1 MYARAEDQQSL
12 WPRIARRRPM
22 LSGMSGA
29 RAPVDLVVRDLYR
42 SRSLRCCQQV
52 RAVSPGPPPAV
63 PRGAA
68 ELPEL
73 KEHRTL
79 DCVLRFHS
87 RLELT
92 RAWTRW
98 GLIRS
103 GVRRRTRARERHV
116 P

>member
-1 MYARAEDQQSL
+1 MYARDEDQQSL

-29 RAPVDLVVRDLYR
+29 RVPVDLVVRDLDR
-42 SRSLRCCQQV
+42 SRSLRCCQQAC
-52 RAVSPGPPPAV
+52 AVSPGSPPAA

-73 KEHRTL
+73 KEHRSL

-87 RLELT
+87 GLKMGTRLAKPRPHLAGDH
-92 RAWTRW
+92 R
-98 GLIRS
+98 
-103 GVRRRTRARERHV
+103 
-116 P
+116 